1 MIELKKAKLSDIANM
16 QNLIKDEVEKGTILP
31 RSDDE
36 IASYIRSYTLAF
48 YNGKLAGFASL
59 KIFNANLAEVR
70 SLIVSPNFQKLGIGR
85 KIVNELINE
94 AKFYGLKQVFA
105 LTYQKGFFEKVG
117 FKEISK
123 EELPAQKIWADCI
136 KCKKFPVCNE
146 VAVIYTL

>member
-1 MIELKKAKLSDIANM
+1 MIELKKARLCDIESM
-16 QNLIKDEVEKGTILP
+16 QNLVKDEVESGVLLP
-31 RSDDE
+31 RSDEE
-36 IASYIRSYTLAF
+36 IATNIRSYTLAF
-48 YNGKLAGFASL
+48 RDGELAGFASL

-70 SLIVSPNFQKLGIGR
+70 SLVVSPNFRKQGIGA
-85 KIVNELINE
+85 KIVEELIKE
-94 AKFYGLKQVFA
+94 AEFYGLRQVFA

>member
-1 MIELKKAKLSDIANM
+1 MIELKKARLCDIESM
-16 QNLIKDEVEKGTILP
+16 QNLVKDEVESGVLLP
-31 RSDDE
+31 RSDEE
-36 IASYIRSYTLAF
+36 IATNIRSYTLAF
-48 YNGKLAGFASL
+48 RDGELAGFASL

-70 SLIVSPNFQKLGIGR
+70 SLVVSPNFRKQGIGA
-85 KIVNELINE
+85 KIVEELIKE
-94 AKFYGLKQVFA
+94 AEFYGLKQVFA

>member
-1 MIELKKAKLSDIANM
+1 MIELKKAKLKDIASM
-16 QNLIKDEVEKGTILP
+16 QNLVKDEVESGVLLP
-31 RSDDE
+31 RSDEE
-36 IASYIRSYTLAF
+36 IATNIRSYSLAF
-48 YNGKLAGFASL
+48 VDNELAGFASL

-70 SLIVSPNFQKLGIGR
+70 SLVVAPKFRKHGIGA
-85 KIVNELINE
+85 KIVAELIKE
-94 AKFYGLKQVFA
+94 AEFYGLKQVFA
-105 LTYQKGFFEKVG
+105 LTYQKGFFEKLG